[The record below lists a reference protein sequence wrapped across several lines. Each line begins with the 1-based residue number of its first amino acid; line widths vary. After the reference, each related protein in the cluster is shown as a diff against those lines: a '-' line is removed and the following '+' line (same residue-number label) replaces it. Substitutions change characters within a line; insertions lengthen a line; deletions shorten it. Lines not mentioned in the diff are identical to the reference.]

1 VPNAL
6 IQSTPSGL
14 EGLGQNARAGPER
27 IAMNT
32 LRTHGTVSPN
42 LRYSFDRTGRFIEVD
57 PWDGEARTRLDEGR
71 WTVTL
76 AEGGS

>member
-1 VPNAL
+1 
-6 IQSTPSGL
+6 
-14 EGLGQNARAGPER
+14 
-27 IAMNT
+27 MNT

-42 LRYSFDRTGRFIEVD
+42 LRYSFDRT
-57 PWDGEARTRLDEGR
+57 DGEARTRLDEGR